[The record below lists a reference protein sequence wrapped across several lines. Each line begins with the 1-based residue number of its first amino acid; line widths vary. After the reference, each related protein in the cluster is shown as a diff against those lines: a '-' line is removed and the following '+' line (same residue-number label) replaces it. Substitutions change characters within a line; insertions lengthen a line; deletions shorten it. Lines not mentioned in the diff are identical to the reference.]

1 MGTIRISARIPAKV
15 FHSFEHIALASGY
28 PTASALLRCVLSQF
42 VSNRERMKTTAEEHA
57 DWMREFV
64 ESHDH
69 EDSRQRK
76 NINERL

>member
-1 MGTIRISARIPAKV
+1 MGTIRISARIPDHV
-15 FHSFEHIALASGY
+15 FKSFEHIALSSGY

-42 VSNRERMKTTAEEHA
+42 VSNRERVKKTGEEHT
-57 DWMREFV
+57 DWMREFA

-69 EDSRQRK
+69 EDPRQRK